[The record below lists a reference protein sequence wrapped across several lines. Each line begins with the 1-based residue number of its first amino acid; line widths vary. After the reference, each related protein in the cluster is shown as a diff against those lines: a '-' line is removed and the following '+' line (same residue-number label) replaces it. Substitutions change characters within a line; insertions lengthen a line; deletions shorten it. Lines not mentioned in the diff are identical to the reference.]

1 MEELDLKSLI
11 QMLLNRWWILVV
23 SVLVFTL
30 TAGIIS
36 FFILDPIYQANTTL
50 YIVKKVEKEGDL
62 AYNDL
67 LISTQLVKDYRE
79 LAKSKLVA
87 NKVISELGLTNITA
101 EQLSNKLNVTLK
113 NETRVIQIT
122 VEDKDPVLASTL
134 ANKAAEVFRE
144 KVVEIMQVENVQ
156 VIDVAEIPAK
166 PVKPNKQMNMAIA
179 FVIGLMIGAGIIFMI
194 EYFDNTI
201 KTSED
206 VKKYTDLP
214 VLGTIPVFPE

>member
-101 EQLSNKLNVTLK
+101 EQLSNKLNVSLK